1 MLILIII
8 APLAKIF
15 SKYYPILFTNPY
27 YIKSLFRVN
36 ALNYLSLPQDPLY
49 EEFPA
54 QVLWFFLNY
63 FTILT
68 SIVQLSHKNRSIFV
82 HSINPLLHHSLI
94 TKLII

>member
-8 APLAKIF
+8 SPLAKIF

-36 ALNYLSLPQDPLY
+36 ALSYLSLPQDPLY

-54 QVLWFFLNY
+54 QVL
-63 FTILT
+63 
-68 SIVQLSHKNRSIFV
+68 
-82 HSINPLLHHSLI
+82 
-94 TKLII
+94 

>member
-8 APLAKIF
+8 SPLAKIF

-27 YIKSLFRVN
+27 YIKSPFRVN

-54 QVLWFFLNY
+54 QVL
-63 FTILT
+63 
-68 SIVQLSHKNRSIFV
+68 
-82 HSINPLLHHSLI
+82 
-94 TKLII
+94 